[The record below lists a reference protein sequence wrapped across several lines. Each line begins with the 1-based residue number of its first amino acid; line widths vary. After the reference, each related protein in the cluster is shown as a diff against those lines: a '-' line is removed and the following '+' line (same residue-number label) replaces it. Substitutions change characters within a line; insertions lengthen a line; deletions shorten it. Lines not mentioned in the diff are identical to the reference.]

1 MFTDSVYVCVYI
13 HSTTY
18 IHPIPNQ
25 KKKKTRKMNNNSKI
39 VHRELFV

>member
-25 KKKKTRKMNNNSKI
+25 KKKNKKN
-39 VHRELFV
+39 E